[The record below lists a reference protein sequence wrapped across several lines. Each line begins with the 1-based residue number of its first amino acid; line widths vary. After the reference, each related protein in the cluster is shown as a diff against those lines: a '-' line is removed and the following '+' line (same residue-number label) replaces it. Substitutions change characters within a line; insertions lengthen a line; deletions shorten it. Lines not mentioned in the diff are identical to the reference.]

1 MAARCPTRKTYVKTK
16 TAEIRSAAKNG
27 RRSYAS
33 AASTSA
39 PSMTTANAP
48 GITAANNHNLN
59 QKQSAAIS
67 VAINFAIRHEAVRPG
82 VFQNTLSKILKKNGV
97 PDVII
102 PLDVL
107 GDIGLMNANIISGAD
122 VDVSVKNVN
131 GVNVEASTSRN
142 VNVNE
147 SNVNESN
154 VSMETEVI
162 GVKRVRE
169 DDNESNS
176 SSSGPSAKHKA
187 PRVVEV
193 NENEIEVNDNESEA
207 NLAAEVVSN
216 PGATPKATSASVT
229 RQPKSHKPP
238 KKLGMSLFYSV
249 NAKNLP
255 RQMNHEQLVDQIYSK
270 KQVKF
275 QFTGNYTNDHIK
287 TLILTK
293 EFDLARFEMQPVDRD
308 RFISITNGFV
318 KLGNKIQSRN

>member
-1 MAARCPTRKTYVKTK
+1 
-16 TAEIRSAAKNG
+16 
-27 RRSYAS
+27 
-33 AASTSA
+33 
-39 PSMTTANAP
+39 MTTANAP
-48 GITAANNHNLN
+48 GTTAAINPNLN

-122 VDVSVKNVN
+122 VDVSVKDVN

-147 SNVNESN
+147 SNVNKNDESN

-193 NENEIEVNDNESEA
+193 NENEIEVNDNVRARDASEA

-216 PGATPKATSASVT
+216 PGASPKATSASIT

-318 KLGNKIQSRN
+318 KLGKIQSRN